1 MNLDKL
7 KTFIDAMAAT
17 DLAEM
22 SFSEGGWTL
31 RLSRGA
37 ASHGDATP
45 AAPNTEPPHP
55 VRSDRAQA
63 VPLRPKPAPAT
74 GAEIRAPMPGVVHL
88 RPAPD
93 RPEFVSAGSSIAPGA
108 VVCLIEAMKTFLEVR
123 AERGGSID
131 AILVASG
138 DEVEHGQPLMRIG

>member
-17 DLAEM
+17 DHAEM

-31 RLSRGA
+31 RLSRRD
-37 ASHGDATP
+37 ASDGTP
-45 AAPNTEPPHP
+45 AAPNAEPPHP

-63 VPLRPKPAPAT
+63 VPKRPKPALAT
-74 GAEIRAPMPGVVHL
+74 KAEIRAPMPGVVHL